1 MIFFLAPSDRATRG
15 GRHKKGLIKPQLE
28 NKNKNSKE
36 DSQQTTAST
45 RRYDD
50 DADDGAGTDGRRTST
65 DHVTTIHPVGP
76 SGGPLRAGRPWA
88 GGLSPNR
95 VPIES
100 QC

>member
-65 DHVTTIHPVGP
+65 DHVTTIHPVTGP
-76 SGGPLRAGRPWA
+76 FRGAAARGAALGGRPVF
-88 GGLSPNR
+88 LVTFR
-95 VPIES
+95 S
-100 QC
+100 QR